1 MCTVTMILP
10 PQQEYY
16 ESIRPLAESGQSG
29 QADCFLGNEKLVLH
43 NQGLYFLFSC
53 QPRQLTLNAV
63 SDYNPLIGSSFQP
76 LERALRSV
84 AMENVEN
91 LVIRRKKYQV
101 KANTGNPLL
110 KELRRN
116 LNNAFFCNRYA
127 VKSFYGPM
135 SAQKIEEHHRQLISL
150 AEQAIIAPEKI
161 ILITPETAILPR
173 KTVLVIDHSGA
184 AFKCQLSRSRLRI
197 IQASPPRKFSIHHYR
212 NSDIKITNHCLE
224 RFATRVLNLDRQENP
239 IVVEGQLLKFIKNKT
254 VLSSHLIGKT
264 AILNISGVIF
274 IGAQSRGK
282 LNMVTTYRETR
293 LEIEDFHREVL
304 ELLQEKPR

>member
-16 ESIRPLAESGQSG
+16 ESIRPLAESGQSA
-29 QADCFLGNEKLVLH
+29 QADCFLGKEKLVLH

-91 LVIRRKKYQV
+91 LVIKRKKYQV
-101 KANTGNPLL
+101 QAYIGNILL

-135 SAQKIEEHHRQLISL
+135 SAQKIEEHHSQLISM

-161 ILITPETAILPR
+161 ILITPETDLLPR
-173 KTVLVIDHSGA
+173 KT
-184 AFKCQLSRSRLRI
+184 AFKCRLSRSRLRI
-197 IQASPPRKFSIHHYR
+197 IQASPPRKFSIHHHR
-212 NSDIKITNHCLE
+212 NSDIKISAHCLE
-224 RFATRVLNLDRQENP
+224 RFASRVLDLGRQVNP

-254 VLSSHLIGKT
+254 VYSSHLIGKT

-274 IGAQSRGK
+274 IGALSRGK
-282 LNMVTTYRETR
+282 LNLVTTYEETR
-293 LEIEDFHREVL
+293 LDIDDFHREVL
-304 ELLQEKPR
+304 ELLEEKP